1 MHLSCA
7 FKCSKHSLGNYIG
20 FGFLFFSV
28 FNLSQA
34 CETHYDSSICY
45 ESFLAHG
52 FSFHLEAVDVGN
64 GDDRGSHVPGEP
76 HEGAQGHKNAHPEQV
91 QMVASSLLQGRQE
104 RRSYLG
110 ACC

>member
-52 FSFHLEAVDVGN
+52 FSFTFFFFPPSVWHSETTLTYKISINNKGTPSVHLQN
-64 GDDRGSHVPGEP
+64 NNQRGKFE
-76 HEGAQGHKNAHPEQV
+76 E
-91 QMVASSLLQGRQE
+91 
-104 RRSYLG
+104 
-110 ACC
+110 